1 MDCVNIHCPFRQNT
15 TSNRNRC
22 DSLSC
27 LYRQESPVTYSSNI
41 YTEQQ
46 NIRLQDVYR
55 IIAGH
60 SDYHGDDILAALTC
74 LAEGKLV
81 NPVKPLQR
89 RRDNG
94 RF

>member
-1 MDCVNIHCPFRQNT
+1 MDCAKNHCPFRQNT
-15 TSNRNRC
+15 TSNMNRC
-22 DSLSC
+22 NNLSC
-27 LYRQESPVTYSSNI
+27 LYRQELPVTYNSNI
-41 YTEQQ
+41 NTEQQ

-81 NPVKPLQR
+81 NPVKPL
-89 RRDNG
+89 
-94 RF
+94 